1 MTETPTVPHAFPSRL
16 IERLERRGDG
26 KVVLVLAT
34 ADAFLR
40 QARPWP
46 VTLVAEALAQSIL
59 LADPPLRLERLRLA
73 GLDNVALLQEVL
85 AGDRLDV
92 EVDRVGEFGELRR
105 YRCRA
110 TRAGAVVALADVTVS
125 S

>member
-1 MTETPTVPHAFPSRL
+1 VTETSTVPHTFPSRL

-40 QARPWP
+40 RARPWP

-59 LADPPLRLERLRLA
+59 LADPPLRLEHLRLA

-85 AGDRLDV
+85 AGDRLEV
-92 EVDRVGEFGELRR
+92 KVDRVGEFGELRR
-105 YRCRA
+105 YRCQA